1 MTATIELPTVERL
14 IGLAANHFKVDRS
27 TITPD
32 ADVFDSLGIDSVQV
46 LELLSELELALNVE
60 LPDYELRDVRTFAQL
75 AARIDQRL

>member
-1 MTATIELPTVERL
+1 MSATVDTL
-14 IGLAANHFKVDRS
+14 IGLAANHFKVDRG
-27 TITPD
+27 TLTPD